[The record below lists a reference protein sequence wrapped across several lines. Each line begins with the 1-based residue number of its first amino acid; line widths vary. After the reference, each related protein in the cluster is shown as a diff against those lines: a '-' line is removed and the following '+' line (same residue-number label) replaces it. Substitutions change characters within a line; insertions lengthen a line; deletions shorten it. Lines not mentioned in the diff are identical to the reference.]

1 MQSNLFPQIEKNS
14 RKTVIYQTNNRVKI
28 TRFNAGPGLPWS
40 GCLSDLRGKK
50 LHLLQLGGFE
60 AGRPDN

>member
-28 TRFNAGPGLPWS
+28 TRFNAGLAWS
-40 GCLSDLRGKK
+40 GLAAS
-50 LHLLQLGGFE
+50 QI
-60 AGRPDN
+60 

>member
-28 TRFNAGPGLPWS
+28 TRFNAGLAWPGLVWLP
-40 GCLSDLRGKK
+40 LRSERVKAALVG
-50 LHLLQLGGFE
+50 
-60 AGRPDN
+60 AGRQ